1 MNRWMTTHRVV
12 SRDNFHTLILSLQGA
27 GYSVVGPTVEQ
38 GAIVYDRIHRVE
50 DLPIGWTDEQGPGAY
65 RLRRRADDAL
75 FGFAVAQ
82 QSWKRY
88 LFPPK
93 STLFTVTRDGD
104 AWQFVAGEVPEVRY
118 AMLGV
123 RACELAAI
131 GIQDR
136 VFLGSEHPDR
146 IYQTAR
152 RHLFTIGVNCATAG
166 GTCFCVSMET
176 GPRCESGYDL
186 VLTEIV
192 QPGRHEFVFQ
202 AGTAAGE
209 AILEQLPGRP
219 ATRQDLADVDEIVAV
234 TASAMG
240 RSMETEGI
248 KSLLYE
254 NLEHPRWDE
263 VADRCLACTNCTL
276 VCPTC
281 FCSSV
286 EDSVTLDGQEAT
298 RARRWDSCFTLD
310 FSGLHGI
317 PVRQSTRARYRQWMT
332 HKLASWYDQF
342 GSSGC
347 VGCGRCITWCPVG
360 IDLTEEVAAIR
371 ATQEAVR

>member
-1 MNRWMTTHRVV
+1 MTSDRVV
-12 SRDNFHTLILSLQGA
+12 SRDDFHTLILALEGA
-27 GYSVVGPTVEQ
+27 GYAVIGPTVEQ
-38 GAIVYDRIHRVE
+38 GAIFYDRIHRVE
-50 DLPIGWTDEQGPGAY
+50 DLPIGWTDEQGPGVY
-65 RLRRRADDAL
+65 RLVRRSDDAL
-75 FGFAVAQ
+75 FGYTVGQ
-82 QSWKRY
+82 KSWKSY

-93 STLFTVTRDGD
+93 STLFTVTSNGNS
-104 AWQFVAGEVPEVRY
+104 WQFVPGEVPEVRY

-131 GIQDR
+131 DIQDR

-146 IYQTAR
+146 IYDTAR
-152 RHLFTIGVNCATAG
+152 RHLFTIGVNCAVAG

-176 GPRCESGYDL
+176 GPRCTSGYDL

-192 QPGRHEFVFQ
+192 DSARHEFVFQ
-202 AGTAAGE
+202 AGSVAGE
-209 AILEQLPGRP
+209 AILGQLPGRP
-219 ATRQDLADVDEIVAV
+219 ATRQDLVEVDEIVNR
-234 TASAMG
+234 TSSAMG
-240 RSMETEGI
+240 RSMDTEGI
-248 KSLLYE
+248 QPLLLN

-298 RARRWDSCFTLD
+298 RTRRWDSCFTLD
-310 FSGLHGI
+310 FSALHGI

-332 HKLASWYDQF
+332 HKLANWYDQF

-371 ATQEAVR
+371 ATQEAVT